1 MVDREERKVQAEK
14 HSGLMR
20 SAFAKETAACVEA
33 AVIYEE
39 GEGRS
44 LELPDASF
52 PTTETYVV
60 TSFAP
65 EAIYRDGKGKTA
77 VVDPVSFTRPG
88 GAYLDGSF
96 GPEQILCADSNLFE
110 VLSDI
115 AAEYHQKNRDYRRGM
130 LFTDRALYLPEVTF
144 LRGGEVRPVDVIAV
158 AEPLRARALEN
169 HRSERECDNALR
181 DRIET
186 LLRIAAAN
194 EVETLVVGAFGCGR
208 QGYDPE
214 AVIALFK
221 AWIEAHPGAIGR
233 IVFAVPRAYV
243 DSFRETFGAPPA
255 KEEPKPEVTT
265 DSEDEEEFDWRSV
278 PLPEGVTIR

>member
-1 MVDREERKVQAEK
+1 MVDREARKVQAEK

-44 LELPDASF
+44 LELPDAPF

>member
-44 LELPDASF
+44 LELPDAPF

-130 LFTDRALYLPEVTF
+130 LFTDRTLYLPEVTF
-144 LRGGEVRPVDVIAV
+144 LRSGEVRPVDVIAV

-243 DSFRETFGAPPA
+243 DSFREAFGAPPA

-265 DSEDEEEFDWRSV
+265 DNEDEEEFDWRSV

>member
-44 LELPDASF
+44 LELPDAPF

-208 QGYDPE
+208 QGSDPE